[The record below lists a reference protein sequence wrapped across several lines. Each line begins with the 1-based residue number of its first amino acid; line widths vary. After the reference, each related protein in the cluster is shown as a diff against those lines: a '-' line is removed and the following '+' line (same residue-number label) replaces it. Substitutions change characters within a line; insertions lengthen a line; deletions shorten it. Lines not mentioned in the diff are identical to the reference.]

1 MPEPEPLE
9 QSRPTAATEQPN
21 QAIPQSSPSAKA
33 SPSAIELLQEAWQ
46 TEPVIPASPKPAG
59 AMPMPP
65 AESVAPKPPAASA
78 AAMDAPTP
86 PPAVPLAEPA
96 PPASAPPPA
105 AAAVP
110 PAAAPTPATVEVV
123 KPRPRPVK
131 PKRVPKP
138 EAPDDW
144 KKGIGIFGGG

>member
-1 MPEPEPLE
+1 MGDAPSQATVREVA
-9 QSRPTAATEQPN
+9 TALRAYVEYQR
-21 QAIPQSSPSAKA
+21 
-33 SPSAIELLQEAWQ
+33 ELGVLGFA
-46 TEPVIPASPKPAG
+46 PA
-59 AMPMPP
+59 
-65 AESVAPKPPAASA
+65 PPAASA
-78 AAMDAPTP
+78 AAVDAPAPST
-86 PPAVPLAEPA
+86 AVPLAEPA

-123 KPRPRPVK
+123 KPAPRPVK
-131 PKRVPKP
+131 PRRVPKR

>member
-46 TEPVIPASPKPAG
+46 REPVIPGSPKPAG

-105 AAAVP
+105 APAVP